1 MMHLK
6 TPVIKIVI
14 LCLLCLLSAGA
25 YAQKSRPD
33 RIDSLLKR
41 LSAAREDTNRVNLM
55 IKVGIA
61 YVETKKPY
69 AAVYYMQNALS
80 LARKLNFQKGIL
92 DAYYHLA
99 WYYYYRKQD
108 YPRAQTYFTMACG
121 EAFKIKD
128 YDFAYW
134 SASYVATVMVLQ
146 HKVPDQIPYL
156 VSIADRL
163 KKDNQTKLLAYSY
176 VLIGSYSQYFFNYAA
191 AIDYYDRAF
200 KLEELARRDYLV
212 SGQLAAIAS
221 FYTSLGNTRKA
232 RALLQRAVAMDEK
245 AGSDRDLSAAYT
257 GLAHCAETQND
268 NAGAAA
274 YYGKALEAAKK
285 TKNHNLLSYTE
296 NEISWHYFINKDY
309 EPAYLHARNA
319 ISYIETIPI
328 DNRSFSDSSTLVY
341 SMGTLGSIYRDAPV
355 TVMEKAGLKPGEQYE
370 ESARLLLEG
379 IKFGKTHEDPDMV
392 SESMSELSLTY
403 EKMHDYANAYKTYKS
418 FITQRDRADSLKNE
432 KAIALKEAQL
442 SYSHREDSLKY
453 KQNITNAQLKQ
464 KKQQSYFFIGGI
476 IALLVL
482 SLFITVNYRSQRK
495 ANKLLSEQQE
505 EITKQRDALS
515 GAISELKSTQT
526 QLIQSEKMASLGEL
540 TAGIAHEIQNPLNFV
555 NNFSEVNRE
564 MVTELKEALQAGDLM
579 EALAI
584 ADDLEQNE
592 EKISHHGKR
601 ADSIVKGMLEHSRP
615 ATGQKQLTDLN
626 KLTDE
631 YLRLAYHGLRSRD
644 KNFSAGLVTALEP
657 NLPPSN
663 VVPQELGRVL
673 LNLFNNA
680 FYAVNEKRK
689 TAGPDY
695 KAEVT
700 ITTASDCDHVVIKVS
715 DNGNG
720 IPAAIKDKIMQ
731 PFFTTKPTGQG
742 TGLGLSLAYDIIV
755 KGHAGTLE
763 VDTKEDEGAEFIIIL
778 PV

>member
-1 MMHLK
+1 MIYLK
-6 TPVIKIVI
+6 APLIKIVA
-14 LCLLCLLSAGA
+14 LFLLCLLSAGA

-41 LSAAREDTNRVNLM
+41 LSAAREDTNRVRLM
-55 IKVGIA
+55 IKVGMA

-69 AAVYYMQNALS
+69 AAVHYMQNALS
-80 LARKLNFQKGIL
+80 LAEKLNFQKGIL
-92 DAYYHLA
+92 DAYYYLG
-99 WYYYYRKQD
+99 WYYYRKQD
-108 YPRAQTYFTMACG
+108 YPRAQTYYTMACG
-121 EAFKIKD
+121 QAFKIKD

-464 KKQQSYFFIGGI
+464 QKLQSHFFIGGM